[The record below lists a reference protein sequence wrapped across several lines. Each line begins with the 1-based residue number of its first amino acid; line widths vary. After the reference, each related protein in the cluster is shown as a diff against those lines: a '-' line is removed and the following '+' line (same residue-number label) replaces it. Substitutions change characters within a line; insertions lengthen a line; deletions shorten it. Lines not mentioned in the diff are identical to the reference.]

1 MLLDRITAL
10 IAFAALA
17 GYLGIFVFSV
27 PRPALFVVVGFVLLL
42 VAYDF
47 WSQLSTGKDRR

>member
-47 WSQLSTGKDRR
+47 WSQLFPRRRR